1 MIISLRLCVGVVCLL
16 MFIYVL
22 SLVKKER
29 LLLRY
34 SLLWL
39 ALALVLILCALF
51 PGPVF
56 EVAKLFGFATA
67 SNFIFVVGFVFLLLI
82 CLSLSSVISKQTVS
96 IKNLTQRIA
105 LLEKELEGE
114 KNGAS
119 CDEKRNDV
127 K

>member
-1 MIISLRLCVGVVCLL
+1 MVIPLRPCVGIVCLL

-22 SLVKKER
+22 SLVKKEK
-29 LLLRY
+29 LMLRY

-39 ALALVLILCALF
+39 ALVAVLILCAIF

-56 EVAKLFGFATA
+56 EIAKLLGFLTA

-82 CLSLSSVISKQTVS
+82 ALSLSTVISKQTTS

-105 LLEKELEGE
+105 LLEKELELKEKSADIGGE
-114 KNGAS
+114 
-119 CDEKRNDV
+119 
-127 K
+127 

>member
-1 MIISLRLCVGVVCLL
+1 MIISLRLCVGIVCLL

-22 SLVKKER
+22 SLVKKEK
-29 LLLRY
+29 LMLRY

-39 ALALVLILCALF
+39 ALAVVLILCAIF

-56 EVAKLFGFATA
+56 GVAKLFGFLTA

-82 CLSLSSVISKQTVS
+82 ALSLSSVISKQTTS

-105 LLEKELEGE
+105 LLEKELELKE
-114 KNGAS
+114 KNADK
-119 CDEKRNDV
+119 DEK
-127 K
+127 

>member
-1 MIISLRLCVGVVCLL
+1 

-22 SLVKKER
+22 SLVKKEK
-29 LLLRY
+29 LMLRY

-39 ALALVLILCALF
+39 ALAFVMILCAIF

-56 EVAKLFGFATA
+56 EVARLFGFLTA

-82 CLSLSSVISKQTVS
+82 ALSLSSVISKQTTS

-105 LLEKELEGE
+105 LLEKELELKEKNAGNGE
-114 KNGAS
+114 K
-119 CDEKRNDV
+119 
-127 K
+127 

>member
-1 MIISLRLCVGVVCLL
+1 MILSLRFCVGAVCLL
-16 MFIYVL
+16 MLVYVF
-22 SLVKKER
+22 SLVKKEK

-39 ALALVLILCALF
+39 ALAVVLMLCAIF

-56 EVAKLFGFATA
+56 DVAKLFGFATA
-67 SNFIFVVGFVFLLLI
+67 SNFIFVLGFVFLLLI

-105 LLEKELEGE
+105 LLEKELNERKG
-114 KNGAS
+114 
-119 CDEKRNDV
+119 DR
-127 K
+127 

>member
-1 MIISLRLCVGVVCLL
+1 MIIPLRLCVGVVCLL

-29 LLLRY
+29 LMLRY

-39 ALALVLILCALF
+39 ALASVLMLCAVF

-56 EVAKLFGFATA
+56 EIAKIFGFLTA
-67 SNFIFVVGFVFLLLI
+67 SNFIFVLGFVFLLLI
-82 CLSLSSVISKQTVS
+82 ALSLSAVVSKQTIS

-105 LLEKELEGE
+105 LLEKELEL
-114 KNGAS
+114 KSANS
-119 CDEKRNDV
+119 NPDDK
-127 K
+127 